1 MNSPPW
7 ERFLI
12 GEILVCCGHM
22 SHTTLYRKYR
32 PAKFSEV
39 LGQDHIIE
47 TLKNELKE
55 GKIAHA
61 YLFFGPRGT
70 GKTSIARIFAA
81 ELGCSPEDLYE
92 IDGASNRGIDEIRV
106 LKEGVGTLP
115 FRGDIKV
122 YVIDEVHMLTKEA
135 FNALLKTLEEP
146 PEYVVFI
153 LATTELHK
161 VPDTI
166 ISRCQS
172 FTFKKPTEHI
182 LKKMVETV
190 SKKEGATL
198 DEEAVS
204 LISFL
209 GDGSFRDTHT
219 VLEQVLNISGKKK
232 IEGDDVAKITGTPT
246 KLLIHSFIEALLEK
260 DSEKG
265 LSAIKEAS
273 EKNMDMKIYAK
284 LILKHLRYA
293 LLLSF
298 SQNLADSIKEDVGED
313 EFKYLEKISQHE
325 NKKIFPEA
333 IEILIDVHAQI
344 SRAYIEELPLELAL
358 VKLSRKEG

>member
-1 MNSPPW
+1 
-7 ERFLI
+7 
-12 GEILVCCGHM
+12 M

-32 PAKFSEV
+32 PQNFSEV
-39 LGQDHIIE
+39 LGQDHIVDI
-47 TLKNELKE
+47 LKNELKE

-61 YLFFGPRGT
+61 YLFSGPRGT

-81 ELGCSPEDLYE
+81 ELGCAPEDLYE
-92 IDGASNRGIDEIRV
+92 IDGASNRGIDEIRT

-115 FRGDIKV
+115 FRGDIKI

-166 ISRCQS
+166 ISRCQA

-190 SKKEGATL
+190 SKKEDANL
-198 DEEAVS
+198 DEEAIS

-232 IEGDDVAKITGTPT
+232 ITGDDVAKITGAPAKT
-246 KLLIHSFIEALLEK
+246 LVHSFIEGILEK

-265 LSAIKEAS
+265 LAAIGEAH
-273 EKNMDMKIYAK
+273 EKNMDMKVYTK

-298 SQNLADSIKEDVGED
+298 SQNLAPSIKEDVGED
-313 EFKYLEKISQHE
+313 EFRYLEKISQHE

-333 IEILIDVHAQI
+333 INTLIEAHNQI
-344 SRAYIEELPLELAL
+344 SRSHITQLPLELAL
-358 VKLSRKEG
+358 VKLSQKEG